1 MAGKHSKMS
10 TEDEPKMT
18 TDRNPGAFQQAKM
31 RKRDILQKY
40 VLFDGV
46 PQRIDVGLIFGME
59 SGAQPAVH
67 PQYVASRH

>member
-18 TDRNPGAFQQAKM
+18 TDHNPGAFQQAKM
-31 RKRDILQKY
+31 RKRDFLQKY

-46 PQRIDVGLIFGME
+46 PQRIDVDKVLSSE
-59 SGAQPAVH
+59 WNRAPNL
-67 PQYVASRH
+67 QYIHN